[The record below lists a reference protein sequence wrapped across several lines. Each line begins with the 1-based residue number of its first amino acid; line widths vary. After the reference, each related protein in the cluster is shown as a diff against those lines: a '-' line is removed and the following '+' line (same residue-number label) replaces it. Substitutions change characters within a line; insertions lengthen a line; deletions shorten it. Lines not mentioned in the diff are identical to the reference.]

1 MICYTAYI
9 CMVWPPACEFVC
21 EVEDQLL
28 SQISVIK
35 NRGNINLLMLL
46 AYERLNNLF
55 LSNIL

>member
-21 EVEDQLL
+21 GVEDQLL

-35 NRGNINLLMLL
+35 NKGNADRMDIQ
-46 AYERLNNLF
+46 RL
-55 LSNIL
+55 

>member
-21 EVEDQLL
+21 GVEDQLL

-35 NRGNINLLMLL
+35 NGGDIDFLLLL
-46 AYERLNNLF
+46 AFVRMKH
-55 LSNIL
+55 